1 MADVTVNIRGDAS
14 QLRGELENVSRIT
27 SIQSPVESGRT
38 VVPPSERLL
47 DEIRAEIQSQRVT
60 NTKEAIETIRSQE
73 RAKIEESISASYTE
87 RRTQLQQRMAADYEA
102 IEKDFEQRRISGIQ
116 TLGKHGEDPFYRN
129 ILEQQLEQQKELEYR
144 RVGKK
149 YDVEEQ
155 QLQQQQEEEIT
166 RANEEL
172 TLAIK
177 ELTDYFNR
185 QSRQRIEES
194 PDSYIGRLRAQQR
207 SILMERGGAQ
217 TEEEV
222 IGANKRLADINE
234 QLRRALGGGESIQAK
249 PYYDSMLQGFQGL
262 MGTFGGLQRGD
273 VGTTMMG
280 VGGAVTGLTR
290 MTPAAA
296 MRLLGWIGLA
306 AGAAKTLIGT
316 SEQYESLGS
325 LAAFRSPTG
334 GYVGREAVRYL
345 GDVIPDTNLSGVGVE
360 SFGYS
365 TEQFGAEAARRI
377 RARGMA
383 DDWFNETMRQIGLEK
398 NFALTEGA
406 LMQGS
411 RYDRY
416 GVNVTDAITRLVS
429 ILSRIEDSGVSWN
442 DFTRVQE
449 KYDIQQQLMASY
461 MGRSDRPS
469 YDVANQMLAA
479 FSSVRGITQDSRI
492 GTDIQAFQSM
502 IQNPINERMRALIY
516 SSVSDLFPQAGGR
529 MDIIDRL
536 LRDPENEGKILQAVV
551 QRITAQFGGP
561 ETQMG
566 YFAFKTLLPGV
577 APERIDEYV
586 KQIVS
591 GEPADILR
599 GGINQSAVNDLAR
612 QTKDILTVQA
622 TEFTTNWTKGKNE
635 IVNKMNEIIGKM
647 TGTTTAPQPNRP
659 IPGGNK

>member
-14 QLRGELENVSRIT
+14 QLRGELENVSRAS
-27 SIQSPVESGRT
+27 SIQPYEAGRT

-60 NTKEAIETIRSQE
+60 STAEAIEAIRSQE

-87 RRTQLQQRMAADYEA
+87 RRAELQQRMAADYEA
-102 IEKDFEQRRISGIQ
+102 IEKDIEQRRITGIQ
-116 TLGKHGEDPFYRN
+116 ELGKQAEDPFYKS
-129 ILEQQLEQQKELEYR
+129 ILEQQLEQQREIEYR

-155 QLQQQQEEEIT
+155 QLEQQQQEEIT

-177 ELTDYFNR
+177 ELTEYFNR
-185 QSRQRIEES
+185 QTRQRIEES
-194 PDSYIGRLRAQQR
+194 PESYIGRLRAQQR
-207 SILMERGGAQ
+207 SILIERGGAQ

-222 IGANKRLADINE
+222 MDANRRLGDINE
-234 QLRRALGGGESIQAK
+234 QLRRALGGGESVQAK
-249 PYYDSMLQGFQGL
+249 PYYDSMLQGFHGL
-262 MGTFGGLQRGD
+262 MGAFGGLQRGD
-273 VGTTMMG
+273 IGTTMMG

-306 AGAAKTLIGT
+306 AGAAKTLVGT
-316 SEQYESLGS
+316 AEQYESLGS
-325 LAAFRSPTG
+325 LAAFRSPAG
-334 GYVGREAVRYL
+334 GYVGGGAVKYL
-345 GDVIPDTNLSGVGVE
+345 GDVIPDTRLLGRGVE
-360 SFGYS
+360 AFGYS
-365 TEQFGAEAARRI
+365 TEQFGGEAARRI

-383 DDWFNETMRQIGLEK
+383 DDWFNETMRQIGLER
-398 NFALTEGA
+398 NLALTEGA

-416 GVNVTDAITRLVS
+416 GVNVTDAVTRLVS
-429 ILSRIEDSGVSWN
+429 ILSRIEDSGVSWG

-461 MGRSDRPS
+461 MSRTDRPN

-479 FSSVRGITQDSRI
+479 FSAVRGITQDTRI
-492 GTDIQAFQSM
+492 GTDIQAFQAM
-502 IQNPINERMRALIY
+502 IQSPMNERMRALIY

-536 LRDPENEGKILQAVV
+536 LRDPANEAKILQAVV
-551 QRITAQFGGP
+551 QRIVAQFGGP

-586 KQIVS
+586 KQIIA
-591 GEPADILR
+591 GRPAEILR
-599 GGINQSAVNDLAR
+599 GGIDQAAVNDLAR

-647 TGTTTAPQPNRP
+647 TGTTVTPKPNRP